1 MPVVFLTPNFQKLG
15 ETPEKIEVDGI
26 SIKSVI
32 DNVNKLHPGFKD
44 LLIENN
50 RIKPGISIVVN
61 GEIKRTGLL
70 GSVSKNSEIHF
81 LSAIS
86 GGY

>member
-70 GSVSKNSEIHF
+70 GSVS
-81 LSAIS
+81 
-86 GGY
+86 

>member
-1 MPVVFLTPNFQKLG
+1 MPVVFLTPTFQKLG
-15 ETPEKIEVDGI
+15 ETPEKIEVDGT

-86 GGY
+86 GGH